1 MKNNKN
7 KLKIDETLMSNLSHK
22 EKEVEARM
30 NHKILR
36 NLENDKKQS
45 SQNHTNNIT
54 DLLNNIKKYKENH
67 SSSKKSQLK
76 FLLFI
81 NL

>member
-67 SSSKKSQLK
+67 SSSKKSRNVPLGME
-76 FLLFI
+76 
-81 NL
+81 